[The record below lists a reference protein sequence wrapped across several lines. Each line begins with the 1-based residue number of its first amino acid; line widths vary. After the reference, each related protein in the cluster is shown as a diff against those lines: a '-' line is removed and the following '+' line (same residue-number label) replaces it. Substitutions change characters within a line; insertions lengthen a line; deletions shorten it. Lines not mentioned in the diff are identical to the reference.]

1 MENAAY
7 SVSKRTFHYLFWG
20 LLCTQLDLRAEGFD
34 VLLPDWA
41 GYLLIAAGLR
51 ELHVHPAFRAARL
64 LAFLLA
70 GLSLFTFYETPAATD
85 LFKGY
90 DTFPFLL
97 MILDLIMVW
106 QTIGGIMELAKNQ
119 SNAKLAD
126 TAQLRRLLYVAMA
139 VSPLLLTALTPEQQE
154 LFMDYA
160 VAYLLVVY
168 GVIFLVLELFLRAGK
183 ELAAPPT
190 PPEEERRR

>member
-1 MENAAY
+1 MENASY
-7 SVSKRTFHYLFWG
+7 PVSKRTFHYLFWG

-126 TAQLRRLLYVAMA
+126 TAQLRRLLYVAMVA
-139 VSPLLLTALTPEQQE
+139 SPMFLSALTPAQQEFVQDYFYAYLFVALGVKLLLLTL
-154 LFMDYA
+154 M
-160 VAYLLVVY
+160 
-168 GVIFLVLELFLRAGK
+168 LRAGK
-183 ELAAPPT
+183 ELPEPVPPT
-190 PPEEERRR
+190 MQLENG